1 MARLHK
7 QAEDAG
13 VLILNEIG
21 LDPGLDHL
29 SAMQIINH
37 AKAKNCKIESFM
49 SWCGGVPAPEAAN
62 NPIGYKFSW
71 SPRGA
76 ITAATNP
83 AKWKEDGEL
92 RQIPGG
98 GSHLLR
104 SARVLKDLHPDFALH
119 GYANRDS
126 LQYIPMYGLDEANL
140 KTMLRGTLRY
150 PGYCL
155 IMSAFLDL
163 GLGSTE
169 AVSYLA
175 PDSPSITWVDL
186 MKQLI
191 KLEKGEDLKAK
202 ILKKLNLNEKSEDA
216 KKIIDAFEWF
226 GFLSSTEIKVKKGN
240 YLDTFCAHL
249 ENKLAFLPNERDLV
263 VLAHLFSI
271 RHPDGRLEKK
281 TSKLIEYGH
290 PGGFSAMARTVAYP
304 TAIAC
309 RLISE
314 GRIKGAGVVAPVT
327 ADIYEP
333 LLDEL
338 SNEGIKFIEHSKF
351 E

>member
-1 MARLHK
+1 
-7 QAEDAG
+7 
-13 VLILNEIG
+13 
-21 LDPGLDHL
+21 
-29 SAMQIINH
+29 
-37 AKAKNCKIESFM
+37 M
-49 SWCGGVPAPEAAN
+49 SWCGGVPAPEAAT

-104 SARVLKDLHPDFALH
+104 SARVLKNLHPDFALH

-126 LQYIPMYGLDEANL
+126 LQYISMYGLDESNL

-163 GLGSTE
+163 GLGSTDPVPFLS
-169 AVSYLA
+169 A
-175 PDSPSITWVDL
+175 DSPTITWVEF
-186 MKQLI
+186 MKRLV
-191 KLEKGEDLKAK
+191 KLEKGEDLKDK
-202 ILKKLNLNEKSEDA
+202 ILSILKLSSKSDDA
-216 KKIIDAFEWF
+216 KKILDAFEWF
-226 GFLSSTEIKVKKGN
+226 GFLSNTEIKVKKGN

-249 ENKLAFLPNERDLV
+249 ESKLGFQPNERDLV

-271 RHPDGRLEKK
+271 RHPDGSLEKK
-281 TSKLIEYGH
+281 TSTLIEYGQ

-314 GRIKGAGVVAPVT
+314 GRIQGKGVVAPVT
-327 ADIYEP
+327 PHFYEP
-333 LLDEL
+333 LLAEL
-338 SNEGIKFIEHSKF
+338 EKEGIKFHEESKF